1 MKKLMAVLLIIAF
14 MFTISACG
22 SSSYSTDDSYK
33 NKTWDQM
40 NGAEKEKTREDIGK
54 AIEKSKAAGAEW

>member
-1 MKKLMAVLLIIAF
+1 MKKLMAVLLITAF

-40 NGAEKEKTREDIGK
+40 NGAEKEKHGK
-54 AIEKSKAAGAEW
+54 ILAKL